1 MNKTWKRQVFRHTA
15 LYTAILMFSHTGGGG
30 GAQAQTQTQTHKYA
44 IVMNGQNLPEVKWGQ
59 DYKKLAQKSNERQF
73 THTTN
78 FHIKKNVT
86 LSFNNIDEVVAEKKD
101 VVVFGTATYLPPY
114 GKVSGFDADKL
125 KKRGDA
131 LGWIKTTKP
140 GLVGYS
146 YEGVTCQNNYN
157 NASSGCPEL
166 IYKTQFSF
174 GQQGLKKK
182 TTGGLDIAEDK
193 SRDNSPI
200 YKLQDYPGLG
210 VSFNLSSES
219 LVKSIK
225 YNKII
230 SSFSEGVTQ
239 QNGTQNQHK
248 DKNLVYT
255 TGDYQYKNKYSSR
268 YVGQNEH
275 SAIAFYLNA
284 KLHLLDKKNIKNI
297 AQGKTVNL
305 GTLKSYVEPT
315 AEWKNKR
322 QNYFQGNWTFED
334 KGTVSVKL
342 KLPEVKAGR
351 CVNKN
356 NPNPNAKAPSPALT
370 APALWFGPVQN
381 GKVQMYSASVS
392 TYPDSSSSQIFL
404 QNLSRK
410 DDTSKPGRYSL
421 KPLSTSEIKSKE
433 PNFTGRQTIIRL
445 DGRVQ
450 QIKLGQSNNEVV
462 GFNGNSNNATFG
474 IVSEGSFMPDTSEWK
489 KVLLPWTV
497 RVFADD
503 SKFKEF
509 NKEEKD
515 NKPKYSQKYRSRDN
529 GKRERNL
536 GDIVNSPIVAVGGYL
551 ATSANDGMVHIFKK
565 GNGGDERNYSLKLS
579 YIPGTMP
586 RKDIENKDSTLAKEL
601 RAFAEKGYVG
611 DRYGVDGGFVLR
623 QVNLNGKDHVFM
635 FGAMGFGGRGAYA
648 LDLTKADGSDPT
660 KASLFDVKDNGN
672 NGNNGNNRVELGY
685 TVGTPQIGK
694 THNGKYAAFL
704 ASGYATKKI
713 DDPTNKT
720 ALYVYDLE
728 NNGNL
733 IKKIEVKD
741 GKGGLSSPTL
751 VDKDLDGT
759 VDIAYAGDRGGKM
772 YRFDLSG
779 QSPDQ
784 WTVRPIFEGTKPI
797 TSAPAISQLK
807 DKRVVIFGTGS
818 DLSEED
824 VDNMEEQYIYG
835 IFDDD
840 TATTGTV
847 NFSGSGGGLL
857 EQVLSRDNDN
867 KTLFLTDYKR
877 SDGSGSKGWVVKLK
891 DGQRVTVKPT
901 VVLRTAFVT
910 IRKYNDGGCG
920 AETAI
925 LGINTAD
932 GGKLTKKS
940 ARPIVPDANKDVAQY
955 SGHKQTTKGKSIPIG
970 CMQKGNEI
978 VCPNGYVYDKPVNV
992 RYLDEKKTDGFST
1005 TADGDAGG
1013 SGIDPA
1019 GKRSGKN
1026 NRCFSQK
1033 GVRTLLMNDLD
1044 SLDITGPTCGMKR
1057 ISWREVFY

>member
-1 MNKTWKRQVFRHTA
+1 
-15 LYTAILMFSHTGGGG
+15 
-30 GAQAQTQTQTHKYA
+30 THQYS
-44 IVMNGQNLPEVKWGQ
+44 IVMNGQNLPEVKWGRAHSSLLH
-59 DYKKLAQKSNERQF
+59 KNNIRQF
-73 THTTN
+73 TFTN
-78 FHIKKNVT
+78 SAGIRQNRIF
-86 LSFNNIDEVVAEKKD
+86 SFNNTDEVVAEKKD
-101 VVVFGTATYLPPY
+101 VVVFGAATYLPPY
-114 GKVSGFDADKL
+114 GKVSGFDTAKL
-125 KKRGDA
+125 TERGKA
-131 LGWIKTTKP
+131 LNWIGTTRP
-140 GLVGYS
+140 GVIGYS
-146 YEGVTCQNNYN
+146 YQGITCS
-157 NASSGCPEL
+157 SSGCPEL
-166 IYKTQFSF
+166 NYSTQFTF
-174 GQQGLKKK
+174 GNQGLKRK
-182 TTGGLDIAEDK
+182 TKGGLDIDEDK

-200 YKLQDYPGLG
+200 YKLQDYPWLG
-210 VSFNLSSES
+210 VSFNLSGES
-219 LVKSIK
+219 SFRPRRNNQL
-225 YNKII
+225 I
-230 SSFSEGVTQ
+230 SSFGEEVTQ
-239 QNGTQNQHK
+239 NNGAQSPYK

-255 TGDYQYKNKYSSR
+255 TADYNNKNNNTHQDKSHA
-268 YVGQNEH
+268 V
-275 SAIAFYLNA
+275 AFYLNA
-284 KLHLLDKKNIKNI
+284 KLHLLDKKQIQNI
-297 AQGKTVNL
+297 AKNKTFNL
-305 GTLKSYVEPT
+305 GTLKTRIELT
-315 AEWKNKR
+315 EEWKKKNT
-322 QNYFQGNWTFED
+322 NGILFAVNWEFKDT
-334 KGTVSVKL
+334 GTVSVKL

-351 CVNKN
+351 CINKP
-356 NPNPNAKAPSPALT
+356 NPNPNKKDLSPALT

-433 PNFTGRQTIIRL
+433 PSFAGRQTVIRL
-445 DGRVQ
+445 DGVVQ
-450 QIKLGQSNNEVV
+450 QIKLSRNNDEVV
-462 GFNGNSNNATFG
+462 NFNVNNGKNDTFG

-497 RVFADD
+497 RASNDD
-503 SKFKEF
+503 GQFNTF
-509 NKEEKD
+509 NKEE
-515 NKPKYSQKYRSRDN
+515 NNGKPKYSQKYRSRDTNN
-529 GKRERNL
+529 GNRNL
-536 GDIVNSPIVAVGGYL
+536 GDIINSPIVAVGGYL

-565 GNGGDERNYSLKLS
+565 GNGGDDRNYSLKLS

-586 RKDIENKDSTLAKEL
+586 RKDIQNTESTLAKEL
-601 RAFAEKGYVG
+601 RTFAEKGYVG

-623 QVNLNGKDHVFM
+623 KVDNLNGQNRVFM

-648 LDLTKADGSDPT
+648 LDLTKADSNNPT
-660 KASLFDVKDNGN
+660 AVSLFDVKNDKNSN
-672 NGNNGNNRVELGY
+672 NGVQLGY

-694 THNGKYAAFL
+694 THDGKYAAFL
-704 ASGYATKKI
+704 ASGYATKDI
-713 DDPTNKT
+713 TSGDNKT

-728 NNGNL
+728 SNNGTL
-733 IKKIEVKD
+733 IRKIEVTG

-772 YRFDLSG
+772 YRFDLSS

-818 DLSEED
+818 DLSEDD
-824 VDNMEEQYIYG
+824 VNSQEIQHVYG
-835 IFDDD
+835 IFDND
-840 TATTGTV
+840 TNTGV
-847 NFSGSGGGLL
+847 AKDGQGNGLL
-857 EQVLSRDNDN
+857 EQVLEKDKDG
-867 KTLFLTDYKR
+867 KTLFLSDYKR
-877 SDGSGSKGWVVKLK
+877 SNGSGDKGWVVKLEA
-891 DGQRVTVKPT
+891 GQRVTVKPT

-910 IRKYNDGGCG
+910 IHKYTGTDKCG

-940 ARPIVPDANKDVAQY
+940 ARPIVPDANQAVAQY
-955 SGHKQTTKGKSIPIG
+955 SGHKKGTNGKSIPIG
-970 CMQKGNEI
+970 CMWKNNET

-1013 SGIDPA
+1013 SGIDPD

-1057 ISWREVFY
+1057 ISWREIFY